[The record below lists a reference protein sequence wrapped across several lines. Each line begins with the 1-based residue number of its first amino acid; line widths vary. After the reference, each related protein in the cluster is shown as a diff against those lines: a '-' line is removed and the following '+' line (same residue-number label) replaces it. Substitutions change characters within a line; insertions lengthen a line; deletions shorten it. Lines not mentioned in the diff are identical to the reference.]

1 MSLRYGLMAVLLA
14 NIPAAIGYLMAAGSV
29 REEWRE

>member
-1 MSLRYGLMAVLLA
+1 LRYGLLAVLIA